1 MRRVAVVFST
11 HAGKGRSHLQV
22 PALELAFSARL
33 DFGEGPRVRFRPGST
48 EFTRG
53 FVAVVGGEI
62 SGRRLTG
69 RVVPYSGGDW
79 PRIWDS
85 GLVEFEAHYLLEA
98 GDGTPIYIHNRGI
111 AWSRPEVLARL
122 EAGEEVAP
130 EETYC
135 RITPRFEAP
144 QGPHD
149 WLNRTVFVG
158 VAERQGASTRFDYYR
173 VT

>member
-1 MRRVAVVFST
+1 MQT
-11 HAGKGRSHLQV
+11 
-22 PALELAFSARL
+22 PALEPAFTARL
-33 DFGEGPRVRFRPGST
+33 DFGAGPRTRFAPAYA

-62 SGRRLTG
+62 AGPRLEG

-79 PRIWDS
+79 PRIWAS
-85 GLVEFEAHYLLEA
+85 GLIEFEAHYMLEA
-98 GDGTPIYIHNRGI
+98 ADGTPIYIHNRGI
-111 AWSRPEVLARL
+111 AWSNPEVMARI
-122 EAGEEVAP
+122 EAGESVDP
-130 EETYC
+130 QDNYC

-149 WLNRTVFVG
+149 WLNRTIFVG
-158 VAERQGASTRFDYYR
+158 AAERRGSSTFFDYYA

>member
-1 MRRVAVVFST
+1 MQA
-11 HAGKGRSHLQV
+11 
-22 PALELAFSARL
+22 PALELAFRARL
-33 DFGEGPRVRFRPGST
+33 DFGDGPRVRFRPASAA
-48 EFTRG
+48 FTRG

-62 SGRRLTG
+62 SGPSLSG
-69 RVVPYSGGDW
+69 RVVPFSGGDW

-98 GDGTPIYIHNRGI
+98 DDGTPIYIHNRGI
-111 AWSRPEVLARL
+111 AYSTPEVLARL
-122 EAGEEVAP
+122 EAGESVAP
-130 EETYC
+130 EDSYC

-144 QGPHD
+144 EGPHD

-158 VAERQGASTRFDYYR
+158 VAERQGGSTLFDYYR

>member
-1 MRRVAVVFST
+1 M
-11 HAGKGRSHLQV
+11 QV
-22 PALELAFSARL
+22 PALDLAFSARL
-33 DFGEGPRVRFRPGST
+33 DFGDGPRVRFRPAAT

-62 SGRRLTG
+62 SGPLLSG
-69 RVVPYSGGDW
+69 HVVPYSGGDW

-98 GDGTPIYIHNRGI
+98 DDGTPIYIHNRGI
-111 AWSRPEVLARL
+111 AWSSPEVLARL
-122 EAGEEVAP
+122 EAGEDVAP

-158 VAERQGASTRFDYYR
+158 VAERRGPSTRFDYYR